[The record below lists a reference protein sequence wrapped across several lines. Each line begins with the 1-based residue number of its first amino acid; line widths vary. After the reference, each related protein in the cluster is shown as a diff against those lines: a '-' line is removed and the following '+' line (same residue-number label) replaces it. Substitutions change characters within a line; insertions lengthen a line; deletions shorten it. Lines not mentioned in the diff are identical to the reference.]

1 MGRLRANFVHI
12 LIGAE
17 SRLHIEPQI
26 RWREETINRA
36 FNTSYKKFTVGK
48 ILVALETKKPVICG
62 TKKPAILGTK
72 KPAIL
77 GTKKAGYIRDN
88 HVFKAGYIWDKKAG
102 YIRDALYVYLSH
114 Y

>member
-1 MGRLRANFVHI
+1 M
-12 LIGAE
+12 
-17 SRLHIEPQI
+17 HIEPQI

-48 ILVALETKKPVICG
+48 ILVALETKKPVIRGTKKPVICG
-62 TKKPAILGTK
+62 TKKPAILETK

-102 YIRDALYVYLSH
+102 YIRDALYT
-114 Y
+114 